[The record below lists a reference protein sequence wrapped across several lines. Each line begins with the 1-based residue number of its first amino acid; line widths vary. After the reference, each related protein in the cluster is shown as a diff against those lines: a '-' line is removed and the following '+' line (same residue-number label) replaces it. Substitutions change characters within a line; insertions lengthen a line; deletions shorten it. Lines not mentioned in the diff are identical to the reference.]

1 MAVYKQTYKGY
12 EGRRTASW
20 SRFLVLTRYSY
31 ARLFQSKFLVLFM
44 AVCLFFPVGCAI
56 FVYLSHNSPVLDV
69 LRLRSGA
76 MPEVDGQFF
85 YVYCMVQGTMAF
97 LLTTLVGPSLIAPDL
112 ANGAMSLYLSRPFS
126 RTQYVVGKMT
136 VLLALLSLITW
147 IPAALLYL
155 IQVGCVGWG
164 WAQSHAWLAGS
175 ILVGLWVWIV
185 ILSLIALALSAWV
198 KWKIAAGALILGVF
212 FGGAGFGA
220 AINAI
225 LRTRYGSLIDLT
237 QVIHTIWADLFRHS
251 LVVTDLSVEEAW
263 STLGVSCALCL
274 WLLAKRVRAFEV
286 VK

>member
-20 SRFLVLTRYSY
+20 SRFLILTRYSY
-31 ARLFQSKFLVLFM
+31 ARLFQSKFPVLFT
-44 AVCLFFPVGCAI
+44 AACLFFPVGCAI
-56 FVYLSHNSPVLDV
+56 FIYLSHNSPLLDASG
-69 LRLRSGA
+69 LRSGA

-126 RTQYVVGKMT
+126 RAQYVAGKMA
-136 VLLALLSLITW
+136 VLLVLLSLITW
-147 IPAALLYL
+147 IPALLLYL
-155 IQVGCVGWG
+155 IQVGCVGWS

-175 ILVGLWVWIV
+175 ILVGLWVWIL

-225 LRTRYGSLIDLT
+225 LRTHYGALIDLR

-263 STLGVSCALCL
+263 LMLGVSCCLCL
-274 WLLAKRVRAFEV
+274 WLLAKRIRAFEV